1 MVLNLFSLIE
11 QQGYGIRDL
20 MYFIKETGKGM
31 AVMEIFDTM
40 SKVKEMLN
48 QYEKEFFLH

>member
-20 MYFIKETGKGM
+20 MYF
-31 AVMEIFDTM
+31 
-40 SKVKEMLN
+40 VKEKKGN
-48 QYEKEFFLH
+48 GRDGNF